1 MFLCKV
7 IMWMENSENKSR
19 SSESSLI
26 RCVYSLHFASILII
40 SYTGVNVFTLPSIF
54 SHSEVQWVIAFFF
67 FKYCVYM

>member
-7 IMWMENSENKSR
+7 IMWMENSENKS
-19 SSESSLI
+19 S
-26 RCVYSLHFASILII
+26 VYSLLFASIMII
-40 SYTGVNVFTLPSIF
+40 SYTAINVFTLPSIF